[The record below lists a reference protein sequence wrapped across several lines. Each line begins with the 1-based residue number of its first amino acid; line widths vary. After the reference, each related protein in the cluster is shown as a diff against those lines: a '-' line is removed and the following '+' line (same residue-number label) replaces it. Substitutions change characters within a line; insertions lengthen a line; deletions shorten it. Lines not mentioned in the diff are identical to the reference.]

1 MNALSFI
8 KKITALSL
16 AAVLALSLAA
26 CDGSGEE
33 QTTAYE
39 EVTEEQIPGGS
50 LSVPYLSTDSLN
62 PFYCETVTNCALTS
76 LTYRYLYTLDTS
88 FTPVKDI
95 ALSESLSGLVL
106 KVYINPDL
114 VFSDGTALTA
124 ADVKYSFDCAKY
136 SPRYSACLA
145 DISGC
150 YAESDSVAVFELSTY
165 DVNVTACLTFPIVKD
180 STAGDKDSLP
190 TGCGFYQFSRDGI
203 RLSLKANLRY
213 AGDLPDIG
221 TVRLTDVKGNAA
233 PENLVGTQEID
244 FCYSDLSDA
253 DTAGVNCSATGIY
266 LNNLVYMG
274 VNHANVNL
282 VLASFRQALS
292 YGIDRVSLA
301 ENAFM
306 GYARAAAVPFNTS
319 WSGYASSL
327 SASAIALTA
336 DTAKTQEL
344 LGARAFGTD
353 GHPLELVL
361 VCNESNAFI
370 RNTANEIAAALAPC
384 NVNITV
390 RLLSSAD
397 LKKAVQAGEY
407 DLYIAEIKL
416 PSNMDLSEFFTYG
429 GSAAYGMIFDNLT
442 CDEAYYRYKKGEIT
456 LDDFIA
462 AFNNDMPFIPL
473 VYRNGRFLYTR
484 DVTSELTAA
493 EGFFFKGL
501 AELTFSDSRF

>member
-1 MNALSFI
+1 MC
-8 KKITALSL
+8 L
-16 AAVLALSLAA
+16 AAAFLS
-26 CDGSGEE
+26 GTGEE
-33 QTTAYE
+33 LTTVYE
-39 EVTEEQIPGGS
+39 EETEAQIPGGS

-88 FTPVKDI
+88 FSPVKDI
-95 ALSESLSGLVL
+95 ALSESLSGLIL

-136 SPRYSACLA
+136 SPRYMASLEG
-145 DISGC
+145 ISGC
-150 YAESDSVAVFELSTY
+150 YSESDSVAVFELNTY
-165 DVNVTACLTFPIVKD
+165 DVNVISCLTFPVVKNG
-180 STAGDKDSLP
+180 TAAEKDSLP
-190 TGCGFYQFSRDGI
+190 TGCGFYQFNRDGI
-203 RLSLKANLRY
+203 RLTLKANLRY
-213 AGDLPDIG
+213 AGDMPHIG
-221 TVRLTDVKGNAA
+221 TVRLTDIKRNSD

-244 FCYSDLSDA
+244 FYYSDLSDA
-253 DTAGVNCSATGIY
+253 DAAGVNCAATGIY

-292 YGIDRVSLA
+292 RGIDRVSLA

-319 WSGYASSL
+319 WSGYAASL
-327 SASAIALTA
+327 SSSAVSLTA

-344 LGARAFGTD
+344 LSARAFGVD
-353 GHPLELVL
+353 GHPLDLVL
-361 VCNESNAFI
+361 VCNEGNAFI

-384 NVNITV
+384 NINITV
-390 RLLSSAD
+390 RLLSSSA

-416 PSNMDLSEFFTYG
+416 PANMDLSEFFTYG
-429 GSAAYGMIFDNLT
+429 GSASYGMIFDNLT
-442 CDEAYYRYKKGEIT
+442 CDEAYFRYKKGEIT
-456 LDDFIA
+456 LDDFISV
-462 AFNNDMPFIPL
+462 FNSDMPFIPL
-473 VYRNGRFLYTR
+473 AYRNGRFLFTR
-484 DVTSELTAA
+484 DVTSELTAS
-493 EGFFFKGL
+493 EGFFFKGIDR
-501 AELTFSDSRF
+501 LTFSDSRF